1 MSRIFEKTLDFAK
14 TQDELDDL
22 RKYRDLFYI
31 QDDSIYMDGNSLG
44 MASKPAV
51 EALDHMVD
59 RWKKEG
65 VVAWNDIYLYAEKI
79 GELMAPLVNADA
91 DEVTLVGSTT
101 SNIHQAL
108 ATFYQP
114 TKDRYKIIVDD
125 INFPTDRYAVDSI
138 VRLKGLNVEDTV
150 KVVKSPDGEFI
161 DEDAMIEAMTDDVA
175 VILLPTVLYR
185 SAQIIDMKR
194 LTEEAH
200 KRGIYIGFDLCHAIG
215 AIEID
220 FKDIEPDFAVW
231 CTYKYLN
238 GGFGSCAGLY
248 INRKHFDMLPGLNGW
263 FGNKNAT
270 QFQLK
275 QNFEHERDAS
285 GWQIGTPNIFNMAPL
300 EGSLAVFNELGMPK
314 IREKS
319 LHITA
324 YLMYLIDE
332 KLSEFGYSYG
342 NSTIDEKRG
351 GHVCLQHDEAYRI
364 AAALRDNGVVPDFRE
379 PNVIRLAPIALYT
392 SYEEVFKVVEILA
405 KIVKEEIYENYS
417 AERTAVV

>member
-1 MSRIFEKTLDFAK
+1 MSRTFETSLEYAK
-14 TQDELDDL
+14 EQDKQDDL

-31 QDDSIYMDGNSLG
+31 QEDSIYMDGNSLG

-51 EALDHMVD
+51 EKLDEMVN
-59 RWKKEG
+59 RWKNEG
-65 VVAWNDIYLYAEKI
+65 VIAWNDLYLYAEKI
-79 GELMAPLVNADA
+79 GSMMAPLVNADA
-91 DEVTLVGSTT
+91 DEVTIVGSTT

-114 TKDRYKIIVDD
+114 TEKRYKIMVDD

-138 VRLKGLNVEDTV
+138 VRLKGYDVEEAV
-150 KVVKSPDGEFI
+150 KVIKSPDGEFI
-161 DEDAMIEAMTDDVA
+161 DEEAIIAGMTDDVA

-194 LTEEAH
+194 LAEEAH

-215 AIEID
+215 AIEMD
-220 FKDIEPDFAVW
+220 FKEVQPDFAVW

-248 INRKHFDMLPGLNGW
+248 INRKHFEMMPGLNGW

-275 QNFEHERDAS
+275 QEFEHEKNAS
-285 GWQIGTPNIFNMAPL
+285 GWQIGTPSVFNMAPL
-300 EGSLAVFNELGMPK
+300 EGSLEVFNELGMPR

-324 YLMYLIDE
+324 YLMYLIDT
-332 KLSEFGYSYG
+332 KLKKFGYSYG
-342 NSTIDEKRG
+342 NSTVDEKRG

-392 SYEEVFKVVEILA
+392 SYEEVYLVVEILE
-405 KIVKEEIYENYS
+405 KIVKEKIYENYS

>member
-1 MSRIFEKTLDFAK
+1 MSRKFETSLAFAK
-14 TQDELDDL
+14 EQDASDEL
-22 RKYRDLFYI
+22 RKYRELFYI
-31 QDDSIYMDGNSLG
+31 QEGSIYMDGNSLG
-44 MASKPAV
+44 MASKPAT
-51 EALDHMVD
+51 EKLTYMVD

-65 VVAWNDIYLYAEKI
+65 VVAWNDLYLYAEKI
-79 GELMAPLVNADA
+79 GALMAPLVNADA
-91 DEVTLVGSTT
+91 DEVTVVGSTT
-101 SNIHQAL
+101 SNVHQAL

-114 TKDRYKIIVDD
+114 TKERYKIIVDD

-138 VRLKGLNVEDTV
+138 VRLKGYDVDEAV

-161 DEDAMIEAMTDDVA
+161 DEEAMIDAMTDDVA

-185 SAQIIDMKR
+185 SAQIVDMKR

-215 AIEID
+215 AIEMD
-220 FKDIEPDFAVW
+220 FKEVEPDFAIW

-238 GGFGSCAGLY
+238 GGFGSSAGLY
-248 INRKHFDMLPGLNGW
+248 INRKHFDRIPGLNGW

-275 QNFEHERDAS
+275 QEFEHERDAS
-285 GWQIGTPNIFNMAPL
+285 GWQIGTPSLFSMAPL
-300 EGSLAVFNELGMPK
+300 EGSLEVFHEIGMPK
-314 IREKS
+314 IRKKS

-324 YLMYLIDE
+324 YLMYMIDE
-332 KLSEFGYSYG
+332 KLKEYGYSYG
-342 NSTIDEKRG
+342 NSTVDEKRG

-392 SYEEVFKVVEILA
+392 SYEEVYQVVETLA
-405 KIVKEEIYENYS
+405 RIIKEKIYENYS